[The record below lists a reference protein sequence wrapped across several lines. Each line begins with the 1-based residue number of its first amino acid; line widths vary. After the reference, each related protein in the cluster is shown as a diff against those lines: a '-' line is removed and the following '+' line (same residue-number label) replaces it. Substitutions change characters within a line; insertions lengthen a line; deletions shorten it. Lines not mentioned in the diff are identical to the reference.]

1 MGHLTDRLVEALE
14 ALEVAAAPRRV
25 ADGALLL
32 EAVQKHEQ
40 RTKQLEAQVLAF
52 VAGGSPEPVDDHKPL
67 AEWAYEVLR
76 DSAGPMRYRE
86 IAAEIR
92 GRGFRHARQPK
103 SGDAQL
109 ADSVWSA
116 MYEDPRKR
124 FVKVGR
130 GIWDLSERT
139 RPSGD

>member
-1 MGHLTDRLVEALE
+1 LRDLLLE
-14 ALEVAAAPRRV
+14 ALDGIEVAAAPRRF

-32 EAVQKHEQ
+32 EEVQELEQ
-40 RTKQLEAQVLAF
+40 RTARLEGQVRAF
-52 VAGGSPEPVDDHKPL
+52 VADDASLPANGHRSL
-67 AEWAYEVLR
+67 ADWAYEVLK
-76 DSAGPMRYRE
+76 DSSGPMRYRE

-103 SGDAQL
+103 HGEAQL

-116 MYEDPRKR
+116 MYEDPGKR

-130 GIWDLSERT
+130 GIWDLAERV
-139 RPSGD
+139 RHPDAE

>member
-1 MGHLTDRLVEALE
+1 MLATLD
-14 ALEVAAAPRRV
+14 VATAPRRY

-32 EAVQKHEQ
+32 EAVQEHEH
-40 RTKQLEAQVLAF
+40 RTARLEAQVLAF
-52 VAGGSPEPVDDHKPL
+52 ATGSEPPSVNGNKPL
-67 AEWAYEVLR
+67 ADWAYEVLQ

-103 SGDAQL
+103 NGDAQL

-116 MYEDPRKR
+116 MYEDPGR

-130 GIWDLSERT
+130 GIWDLAERVRT
-139 RPSGD
+139 AGAE